1 MPPLSRFA
9 PSPRGGDAPGG
20 LAEPVPR
27 VHWPCTAPVSKLAR
41 RLNLLGR
48 LNRFAPFPSGGDALG
63 GLAEPVHPPKPFGLS
78 LSKPRGALG
87 PVRREQL
94 CVFQS
99 KSALR
104 AARGFTLVELLL
116 AIAVM
121 SLLAILSWRGLDGM
135 VRAQEITRQRAD
147 EMLVLQAALGQWGTD
162 LDALMPI
169 ANTTPLDWDGQ
180 VLRLTRRSSAE
191 PDEGALV
198 VAWTLR
204 GAQGAGQWMRW
215 QSPPVRTRAQWQEAW
230 QLAGQWARTPGEAER
245 RHEMTLM
252 PLSEWQIFYYRGGA
266 WSNPLSSTGGTG
278 TSASGTAMLP
288 DGIRLQISLPPGQ
301 ALAGRL
307 TRDWVNPVLGGG
319 RT

>member
-27 VHWPCTAPVSKLAR
+27 VRWPRTAPVLQ
-41 RLNLLGR
+41 
-48 LNRFAPFPSGGDALG
+48 
-63 GLAEPVHPPKPFGLS
+63 V
-78 LSKPRGALG
+78 
-87 PVRREQL
+87 V
-94 CVFQS
+94 
-99 KSALR
+99 
-104 AARGFTLVELLL
+104 RGFTLVELLL

-162 LDALMPI
+162 LDALMPV

-180 VLRLTRRSSAE
+180 VLRLTRRSSAV

-198 VAWTLR
+198 VAWTR
-204 GAQGAGQWMRW
+204 RNANGAGQWLRW
-215 QSPPVRTRAQWQEAW
+215 QSPPVRTRSEWQQAW
-230 QLAGQWARTPGEAER
+230 QQAAQWARTPGDAER
-245 RHEMTLM
+245 RYEVTLL
-252 PLSEWQIFYYRGGA
+252 PLDSWQIFYYRGGA
-266 WSNPLSSTGGTG
+266 WSNPLSSTGTTPGDS
-278 TSASGTAMLP
+278 SAAIP
-288 DGIRLQISLPPGQ
+288 DGVRLQITLPPGQ
-301 ALAGRL
+301 ALAGQL

-319 RT
+319 RS